1 MATAKKPPVGNA
13 AAPKSAAATKPAAPA
28 TSPAVKTK
36 AATVVA
42 ATPTTATV
50 AVAETAAEVKA
61 KRVKLVRDGFTIP
74 KDEYL
79 VLESLKMRAAGLA
92 SPAKKSELLRAGIK
106 ALAAMPDKTLLAALG
121 AVPSV
126 KTGRPGKA

>member
-1 MATAKKPPVGNA
+1 MATAKKQTAGTA
-13 AAPKSAAATKPAAPA
+13 AVPKHAAATAPAAPA
-28 TSPAVKTK
+28 KTRATKSATAMEAAPPA
-36 AATVVA
+36 
-42 ATPTTATV
+42 P
-50 AVAETAAEVKA
+50 AAEPASEAKA

-79 VLESLKMRAAGLA
+79 VLEALKARAMGLA

-106 ALAAMPDKTLLAALG
+106 ALAAMPDKTLLAALR

-126 KTGRPGKA
+126 KTGRPGKT